1 MKLIAPIAALIAA
14 ASAGQIYSGQS
25 AEKYAQSAEQYQSA
39 LEYQQRGL
47 YSDHSQAPQSF
58 SHEATAHSSRPAGE
72 KTARILGFEVENN
85 GHEYKYSYETENGI
99 RAEEAGQTSEHG
111 TVAHGAYSY
120 KGDDGQ
126 TYTVTYTAD
135 EHGFHPQGE
144 HLPTPPPVPEEILKS
159 LEQNAKDEAAG
170 IFDDGKYKEQ
180 SGHGLANGHQQ
191 HEASYQSVG
200 YQAPSGHGSGVNLA
214 FHGQS
219 NHLSGADLA
228 YHAHAANALSGDGL
242 QGHSSGAQVGHQTPA
257 SHGIQLAFH
266 VPSGHASGT
275 QASYSAPVH
284 RPNPQLAY
292 HAQAAQSSG
301 GQLAFHLPSGHS
313 SGAQLAFHVP
323 SGHASGAQLAYQV
336 PAGHASGSQM
346 MYQGYA
352 GNAHSGHASIPELAY
367 HH

>member
-58 SHEATAHSSRPAGE
+58 SHEAVHSSRPAGE
-72 KTARILGFEVENN
+72 KTARILGFDVENN

-99 RAEEAGQTSEHG
+99 RAEEAGQTSEHGG

-200 YQAPSGHGSGVNLA
+200 YQAPSGHGSGANLA

-228 YHAHAANALSGDGL
+228 YHAHAANAFSSQGF
-242 QGHSSGAQVGHQTPA
+242 QGHSSGAQVAYQAPV
-257 SHGIQLAFH
+257 SHGIQLAFQM
-266 VPSGHASGT
+266 PSGHASGS
-275 QASYSAPVH
+275 QASYNAPVH
-284 RPNPQLAY
+284 KPNPQLAY

-301 GQLAFHLPSGHS
+301 EQLAFHLPSGH
-313 SGAQLAFHVP
+313 G
-323 SGHASGAQLAYQV
+323 SGAQLAYQV

-352 GNAHSGHASIPELAY
+352 GNAHSGLASIPELGY